1 MDLPPR
7 PIFFN
12 QNGMA
17 MHDLVRDPLVS
28 VVIVNWNYQA
38 FVAQAIDSVIRQT
51 YERIECVIVDN
62 GSTDQS
68 IEVIEKA
75 IACDERFRLLRFD
88 RNLGHFGGA
97 MAALD
102 QLKGRFVA
110 FLDADD
116 YYFPDFL
123 ASHIQVHLSAIK
135 PTAFTSSNAAIV
147 DGDGV
152 LISGAFH
159 RFEPG
164 DWRFKANLP
173 EKPQFLIGG
182 VTQQRYDRLVTETL
196 FGGEELGYWFWQP
209 GSSNVMRRELI
220 EILRPDKDK
229 EIPFGGVDT
238 YCLIPLFAIT
248 GATVI
253 DESLSAYR
261 LHEANDWGRIP
272 QVNGVLAGNMD
283 AYARNKVLK
292 RLLLTTVIEKAEI
305 ISSIINPC
313 YRYFRFLEIVVHN
326 SGETTLLGRESAF
339 SNQEVSEVLARKMP
353 FFVQTWG
360 VTTVSREFRN
370 FMRFK
375 ELFRIMSRALKGRAR
390 AVALFKVLKNELR
403 RVLGKK
409 KKR

>member
-1 MDLPPR
+1 
-7 PIFFN
+7 
-12 QNGMA
+12 
-17 MHDLVRDPLVS
+17 
-28 VVIVNWNYQA
+28 
-38 FVAQAIDSVIRQT
+38 
-51 YERIECVIVDN
+51 
-62 GSTDQS
+62 
-68 IEVIEKA
+68 
-75 IACDERFRLLRFD
+75 
-88 RNLGHFGGA
+88 

-116 YYFPDFL
+116 YYFADFL
-123 ASHIQVHLSAIK
+123 ASHVQVHLSAIK

-164 DWRFKANLP
+164 DRRFKANLP
-173 EKPQFLIGG
+173 EKPQFLVGG
-182 VTQQRYDRLVTETL
+182 VTQQRYDRLLTETL

-220 EILRPDKDK
+220 EILRPAKDK

-238 YCLIPLFAIT
+238 YCLIPLYAIT

-253 DESLSAYR
+253 DELLSAYR
-261 LHEANDWGRIP
+261 LHELNDWGRIP

-313 YRYFRFLEIVVHN
+313 YRYFRFLEIVVQN

-339 SNQEVSEVLARKMP
+339 SNQELSDVLTRKMP
-353 FFVQTWG
+353 FFVKTWG

-375 ELFRIMSRALKGRAR
+375 ELLRIMSRAFKGRTR

-403 RVLGKK
+403 RLIR
-409 KKR
+409 KKRKR